1 MIQLVLLGMN
11 TTCPLILSDPI
22 APFLKHICDQK
33 NFFFLVPFGYGYD
46 SQGINYSDLTRKMN
60 WLAEH
65 DPGNQPRSRDFS
77 IERYALSMMNMALTS
92 NVSDG
97 TEVWMDDDMHCMWP
111 SVECSQGFVV
121 NLDLTK
127 V

>member
-1 MIQLVLLGMN
+1 
-11 TTCPLILSDPI
+11 
-22 APFLKHICDQK
+22 
-33 NFFFLVPFGYGYD
+33 
-46 SQGINYSDLTRKMN
+46 
-60 WLAEH
+60 
-65 DPGNQPRSRDFS
+65 
-77 IERYALSMMNMALTS
+77 MALTS